1 MVKLNVT
8 LDEDVREDLFNLVP
22 PRKRS
27 QVINNALRKE
37 LLSRKRTLATARI
50 VELRKRS
57 STLRGEE
64 VVAAIQK
71 DRKRLIR

>member
-1 MVKLNVT
+1 MAKLNVT
-8 LDEDVREDLFNLVP
+8 LDEDVREDLFKLVP

>member
-1 MVKLNVT
+1 MAKLNVT

-50 VELRKRS
+50 VELRKQS
-57 STLRGEE
+57 STLRGAE

>member
-1 MVKLNVT
+1 MAKLNVT